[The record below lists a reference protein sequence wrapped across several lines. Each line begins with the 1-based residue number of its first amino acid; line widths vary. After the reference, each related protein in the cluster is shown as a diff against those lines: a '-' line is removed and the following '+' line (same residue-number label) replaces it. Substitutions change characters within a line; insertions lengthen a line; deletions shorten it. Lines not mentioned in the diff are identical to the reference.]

1 MNSKVYS
8 IDEIRQIVAPIAK
21 RYGAERIYLFGSY
34 ARGTASPES
43 DVDLRV
49 DKGAIKGMFALSGFR
64 LDLLDHLGKNIDL
77 LTTGSFDDEFLDE
90 IHDEEVLIYG

>member
-77 LTTGSFDDEFLDE
+77 LTTGSLDDEFLDE